1 MDDLFQRLEVCC
13 KPTSHRFLCQSC
25 SVQLPSSCSRYPK
38 TLLLTNILQAEY
50 CPPIDSALFSAIIS
64 DFDLSNPEAAY
75 EARATLDAL
84 KATAT
89 EEEATGFDA
98 SGSGAQRDDYNH
110 GHPASAPETAE
121 STSRETD
128 MTSLS
133 NGMSSVDLNSEGSP
147 ERAEYDFESCDQDT
161 KVSILKEIFPSLS
174 EYTIS
179 HTLAHHESKWKP
191 AFDDLLNQVYFEED
205 GTIDGKEKVSAK
217 GIDAFGEDNVV
228 KRGRKGKKRG
238 KNLKVDALRAS
249 SLPNSSYV
257 ESRPSA
263 NQWQTAKAD
272 VDFISHRANIPAP
285 VVLSLYN
292 QEGRSIPK
300 TISAILKSFLP
311 EDSRAEESE
320 VQIEASVLGQDFP
333 SLAPDYLIALIK
345 LTHPSTSA
353 AHELAK
359 ALTTRAS
366 TSQEASR
373 IIIPQY
379 APMRISDEDDFTSQA
394 GIDTYTSTM
403 DFGSASASATK
414 LCAARQ
420 AAMEQARAAYRKS
433 RSDRLMGGAAG
444 YYSQVGRDHGA
455 ALHQS
460 QAQVAN
466 AIVAAQSS
474 ALEIDLHGVTVENAV
489 RIARQ
494 RTNAWWSGLGE
505 NKVNGRVGAAERAS
519 GFRIVTGVGRHSAG
533 GKGVLG
539 PAVKKSLE
547 SDGWRLEIGSGVIT
561 VKGKSR
567 AY

>member
-1 MDDLFQRLEVCC
+1 MRCVVAIFR
-13 KPTSHRFLCQSC
+13 TSA
-25 SVQLPSSCSRYPK
+25 SSTY
-38 TLLLTNILQAEY
+38 IQQAEY
-50 CPPIDSALFSAIIS
+50 CPPIDSALFSAIVS
-64 DFDLSNPEAAY
+64 DYDLTNPEAAID
-75 EARATLDAL
+75 ARATLDAL

-98 SGSGAQRDDYNH
+98 SGSGAQHEDYTP
-110 GHPASAPETAE
+110 GHPASMPET
-121 STSRETD
+121 SGSVSRETD

-133 NGMSSVDLNSEGSP
+133 NGLSSVDLDSEGSP
-147 ERAEYDFESCDQDT
+147 DRGEYDFEACDQDT

-179 HTLAHHESKWKP
+179 HTLAHHDSKWKP

-205 GTIDGKEKVSAK
+205 GKIDGKDKVSAK
-217 GIDAFGEDNVV
+217 GIDAFSEENVM

-238 KNLKVDALRAS
+238 KNLKTIDDVRSS
-249 SLPNSSYV
+249 SLPT
-257 ESRPSA
+257 ESRPST
-263 NQWQTAKAD
+263 NQWQTAKGD
-272 VDFISHRANIPAP
+272 VDFISDRANIPTQ

-292 QEGRSIPK
+292 QENRSVPR
-300 TISAILKSFLP
+300 TISAILKTFLS
-311 EDSRAEESE
+311 EDSTSEEPE
-320 VQIEASVLGQDFP
+320 VQVEASLLGQDYP
-333 SLAPDYLIALIK
+333 GLAPEYLVALIK
-345 LTHPSTSA
+345 LTQPSNTA
-353 AHELAK
+353 ARELAK
-359 ALTTRAS
+359 ALTTKP
-366 TSQEASR
+366 TTYETGSR

-379 APMRISDEDDFTSQA
+379 APVRISENDDYTPRSSFET
-394 GIDTYTSTM
+394 DTSTV
-403 DFGSASASATK
+403 DFGSASASTAQ
-414 LCAARQ
+414 LRAARS

-460 QAQVAN
+460 QAAVAN

-474 ALEIDLHGVTVENAV
+474 AFEIDLHGVTVENAV

-494 RTNAWWSGLGE
+494 RTNAWWTGLGE

-519 GFRIVTGVGRHSAG
+519 GFRIITGVGRHSAG

-539 PAVKKSLE
+539 PAVKKGLE
-547 SDGWRLEIGSGVIT
+547 QDGWRLEVNSGAIT